1 MAATLLG
8 SAARRFLAGMA
19 RCAALY
25 FSARNIR
32 PTSRT
37 DLAGIEGP
45 PALRCLRK
53 AVGRDPIF
61 RQ

>member
-25 FSARNIR
+25 FSARNILPAG
-32 PTSRT
+32 PTDFGEGCSREV
-37 DLAGIEGP
+37 AYP
-45 PALRCLRK
+45 K
-53 AVGRDPIF
+53 
-61 RQ
+61 